1 MAVPKCKDMV
11 KHGQVVE
18 KIHAQ
23 KYNGVS
29 FGPHPEASPSIPQ
42 IELI

>member
-1 MAVPKCKDMV
+1 MVVPKCKDMV
-11 KHGQVVE
+11 KLGQVVE

-23 KYNGVS
+23 KYNGVA